1 MKPPK
6 FPGRTEELES
16 VIVARILKNLRKIP
30 RSWWVKQ
37 HGSAMSTRGVPDILG
52 CVDGRFFAFEVKRP
66 GKEATPAQLK
76 KLGEIRSAL
85 GHAYVVTSLAEV
97 EVVMMTTSGV
107 RIPSKGKNPEHSV
120 PGVEVRKEGL

>member
-1 MKPPK
+1 VKPPK

-30 RSWWVKQ
+30 RSWWIKT
-37 HGSAMSTRGVPDILG
+37 HGAGFGQKGLPDILG

-66 GKEATPAQLK
+66 GKDAAKIQLK